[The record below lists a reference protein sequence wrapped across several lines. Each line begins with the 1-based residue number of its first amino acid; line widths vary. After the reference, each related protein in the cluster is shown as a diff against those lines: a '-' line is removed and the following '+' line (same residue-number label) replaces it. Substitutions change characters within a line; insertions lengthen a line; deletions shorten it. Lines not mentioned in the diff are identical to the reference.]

1 MNLVG
6 ELARAGFAV
15 QVNSAG
21 GIVVGHRLDLHFEQY
36 KLQRI
41 NKVSPLHTQERRA
54 RKQAPNPLG
63 LNTPPTDKYEYWDYL
78 TEKALETHK
87 RLADNETERIK
98 TRLENQAELRK
109 AMEEVWG
116 TPQLLTLRS
125 FIKDTEEKQ
134 AERLK
139 QEKELREQVM
149 NPTQEAGQ

>member
-21 GIVVGHRLDLHFEQY
+21 GIVVGHRLDLHFEPY

-41 NKVSPLHTQERRA
+41 NKVSPFHTQERRA

-87 RLADNETERIK
+87 RLADSEAERVK

-109 AMEEVWG
+109 AMEEAWG

-139 QEKELREQVM
+139 QEEELREQVM